1 MTFFCALN
9 WKYSRLIE
17 IHHPSSLGQLFI
29 NRNISYLTCVCPD
42 LGFMLKQ
49 NLPEYEGGKEKGQKS
64 LQNLYAVQ
72 DGLGAY
78 LCQPTLTGRFLI
90 SSHCHPA
97 HLRRL
102 LSRWP
107 DMRGRLR
114 WKDVERK
121 KKWWREQKGQGKREL
136 RWGRWKRILDSG
148 TCFWYY
154 N

>member
-1 MTFFCALN
+1 MSPERSREDYVHRVSSFCVVDTFYRAMTSSSVVSDTDIEPDLDTIFCALN
-9 WKYSRLIE
+9 WKYGRLIE

-29 NRNISYLTCVCPD
+29 NRNILYLSCVSPE

-49 NLPEYEGGKEKGQKS
+49 DLPEYEGGKEKAQKS

-102 LSRWP
+102 LSR
-107 DMRGRLR
+107 
-114 WKDVERK
+114 
-121 KKWWREQKGQGKREL
+121 
-136 RWGRWKRILDSG
+136 
-148 TCFWYY
+148 
-154 N
+154 